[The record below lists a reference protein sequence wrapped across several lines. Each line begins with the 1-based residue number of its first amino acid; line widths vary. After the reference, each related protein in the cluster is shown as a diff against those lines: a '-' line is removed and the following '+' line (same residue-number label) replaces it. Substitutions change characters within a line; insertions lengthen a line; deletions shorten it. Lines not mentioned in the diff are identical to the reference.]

1 MRRTLLSFLAALVI
15 LAAAAPRC
23 LAGDGSRR
31 QQLTPEE
38 VAALAKTAMEK
49 GRRVTV
55 RFKNGT
61 RLSGTVDEVRERG
74 FTITPYN
81 FAARMRLKGE
91 DAVAAILYEDVA
103 SIERETKAK
112 RFFRKVGEGFAL
124 GGVTVAILPVYM
136 VGAALGKVPGC
147 PRSY

>member
-1 MRRTLLSFLAALVI
+1 MRRNILSCLAALAI
-15 LAAAAPRC
+15 LAAGLPGLA
-23 LAGDGSRR
+23 AGDGSRR
-31 QQLTPEE
+31 QLTPEE

-55 RFKNGT
+55 RFKNGS
-61 RLSGTVDEVRERG
+61 RLIGTVDEVRERG

-91 DAVAAILYEDVA
+91 DVAAAILYEDVA
-103 SIERETKAK
+103 SIERETKSK

-136 VGAALGKVPGC
+136 VAAVLGKVPGC

>member
-1 MRRTLLSFLAALVI
+1 MRRTILSCLAALVI
-15 LAAAAPRC
+15 LTPAAPG
-23 LAGDGSRR
+23 LAAGDGSRR
-31 QQLTPEE
+31 HLTPEE
-38 VAALAKTAMEK
+38 VAAQVKVAQEK

-55 RFKNGT
+55 RFKNGE

-91 DAVAAILYEDVA
+91 DAAAAILYEDVA

-124 GGVTVAILPVYM
+124 GGVSVAILPVYM
-136 VGAALGKVPGC
+136 VAVVLGKVPGC